1 MEEKVILWFVGISLI
16 TQAIG
21 LYVGIQYISF
31 IQSGAVPPV
40 VENPESPLS
49 ALRIFI
55 YVIITTV
62 LVLAIIRFFR
72 AKNILLRGLE
82 LFAVFFSSWLAF
94 DAIIPF
100 GIVLFDVMISLG
112 TVLALVLT
120 LWRALRPNHINKT
133 LATIFAI
140 AGAGAVIGASID
152 VLPAMVFVIILSAY
166 DFLSVFVTKHM
177 VYMAKAI
184 IESDSAFTIS
194 FPHKFKKPVKVDYS
208 GSKKRI
214 KTHIFQLGGGD
225 ILIPLLFSVSVLRQF
240 SLINAISAIVG
251 SFIALGALLYFT
263 VKRPGRALPALPVIS
278 AGMLAGFL
286 LSLF

>member
-1 MEEKVILWFVGISLI
+1 MEEKVIFWFVSISLI
-16 TQAIG
+16 TQVIG

-31 IQSGAVPPV
+31 IRSGVVPPV

-49 ALRIFI
+49 GLRIFI

-62 LVLAIIRFFR
+62 LVLALIRFFR
-72 AKNILLRGLE
+72 IKNILLRGLE

-100 GIVLFDVMISLG
+100 GVVLFDVMISFG
-112 TVLALVLT
+112 IILALALT
-120 LWRALRPNHINKT
+120 LWRILRPNHINKT

-140 AGAGAVIGASID
+140 AGAGGVIGASID
-152 VLPAMVFVIILSAY
+152 VLPAMIFVVILSVY

-177 VYMAKAI
+177 VYMAKAL
-184 IESDSAFTIS
+184 IESDSAFTFS
-194 FPHKFKKPVKVDYS
+194 FPYKFKKPIKIDYS

-214 KTHIFQLGGGD
+214 KAHVFQLGGGD
-225 ILIPLLFSVSVLRQF
+225 ILVPLLFSVSVLRKF
-240 SLINAISAIVG
+240 SLLNAISTIFG
-251 SFIALGALLYFT
+251 SFIALAALLYFT
-263 VKRPGRALPALPVIS
+263 VKRPGKALPALPVIS

-286 LSLF
+286 LSLA